1 MLNKYWELI
10 GSELIEMVKN
20 VEKKPL
26 TTKNHYGNYMHL
38 LSVLIDEGINI
49 DIAKALLIKAN
60 GNVDGINDAYN
71 CIRI

>member
-60 GNVDGINDAYN
+60 GNVDGINDAYK